1 MGLGE
6 QPAAAGGNPLGIVDC
21 IRFERRFHPH
31 KSTAPMNRSI
41 RFGLLTIALALSG
54 PLRADDAAAPPPAA
68 DDPASL
74 KADNKQLSDEL
85 AAAWKESAELKAKVD
100 QLTADYAALSQR
112 LDAAKVE
119 LAAKPDAPAPA
130 STDGAQQLA
139 DAQDKLATS
148 LRSFSVLQDEN
159 SDLRTQLD
167 KLTADN
173 ATLGQQLDAA
183 HASIATL
190 QVQAAATSQIDPLR
204 TELRQAQDETSRL
217 GAENEQLRTRIAIQS
232 PGPGAARPM
241 PQRPGQVAAASAVPV
256 AAAEPPAPPAPPA
269 TKTYVVVEGDTL
281 TRISRKFYG
290 TSGRWDDILKA
301 NHGILK
307 DEKSL
312 VVGSTLTI
320 P

>member
-1 MGLGE
+1 
-6 QPAAAGGNPLGIVDC
+6 
-21 IRFERRFHPH
+21 
-31 KSTAPMNRSI
+31 MNRSI

-74 KADNKQLSDEL
+74 KADNKQ
-85 AAAWKESAELKAKVD
+85 LKAKVD

-256 AAAEPPAPPAPPA
+256 AAAEPPAPPA